1 MSERYV
7 YRSEKIDGR
16 VRRVYV
22 GKTDSVPAMLYAL
35 ERDQQRRLQAEQQ
48 AVADMLDLDNVDAV
62 DLRRLETLAIQERGY
77 SLTKSRKWKP
87 KKDNERP

>member
-7 YRSEKIDGR
+7 YRSEKADGR

-48 AVADMLDLDNVDAV
+48 AVADMLELDNVDAV

-77 SLTKSRKWKP
+77 SQTKSRKWKP
-87 KKDNERP
+87 KKENERP